1 MSGCISR
8 RSLLTLLPGLVLAG
22 CSGHGRVLGVAP
34 EGSPVLLPAARDVAS
49 GTPVVVRGK
58 MVER

>member
-22 CSGHGRVLGVAP
+22 CSGQRRVLGVPP
-34 EGSPVLLPAARDVAS
+34 EGSPVLLSAARDAAP

>member
-1 MSGCISR
+1 MSRAFSR
-8 RSLLTLLPGLVLAG
+8 RFLLTLLPCLALAG
-22 CSGHGRVLGVAP
+22 CGSGQRILGVAP
-34 EGSPVLLPAARDVAS
+34 EGSPVPLSAARAAAP